1 MSWREWVR
9 GPEIEPSIYAAD
21 FADLRADLGRV
32 MDVGARIFHFDVGDG
47 HFVEP
52 ITMGPIVVRS
62 IAPLLHERGAVLDCH
77 LMVDNPERHIPQ
89 FARAGGDSVTF
100 HVEATDDAGRTAA
113 LAREHG
119 LGAGMAFVPET
130 AVEDAVAAAL
140 DAGVDF
146 VLCMT
151 IHPGYSGQ
159 ETLPESYERVARTRE
174 LLPET
179 VLVQVDGGV
188 HLANARRLR
197 EAGAQ
202 LLVAGAAVF
211 DAADPGA
218 AYAELART
226 VA

>member
-1 MSWREWVR
+1 VSWRDWVR

-21 FADLRADLGRV
+21 FAELGADLRRTLDAGV
-32 MDVGARIFHFDVGDG
+32 RIFHFDVGDG

-52 ITMGPIVVRS
+52 ITMGPIVIRS
-62 IAPLLHERGAVLDCH
+62 IAPLVHERGAVLDCH

-89 FARAGGDSVTF
+89 FARAGGDSATF
-100 HVEATDDAGRTAA
+100 HLEAAGDPARTAA

-119 LGAGMAFVPET
+119 LGVGMSFVPET
-130 AVEDAVAAAL
+130 SVEAAAAAAL
-140 DAGVDF
+140 DAGVDV

-159 ETLPESYERVARTRE
+159 ETLPESYERVARLRE
-174 LLPET
+174 LLPES

-188 HLANARRLR
+188 HLGNLGRLR
-197 EAGAQ
+197 AAGAQ

-211 DAADPGA
+211 DADDPGA
-218 AYAELART
+218 AYAELAR
-226 VA
+226 AAR